1 MHKIRVIK
9 PHYDQSRPYSGKVG
23 EVIGH
28 WGSESNR
35 DGREG
40 YLVEI
45 PTILPSGNST
55 RYPSRPSRLL
65 SLPQCPITSPT
76 LPEYGRDWS

>member
-1 MHKIRVIK
+1 MRVDAAKAPRCREERAGNAPLGTHTSWRENHTMHKIRVVN

-40 YLVEI
+40 
-45 PTILPSGNST
+45 
-55 RYPSRPSRLL
+55 
-65 SLPQCPITSPT
+65 
-76 LPEYGRDWS
+76 